1 MNKMIFTKYS
11 NERARRFSLRT
22 DIVEDCQT
30 GVRCVKKHA
39 MYPNGGDHIRN
50 IQRWYQELS
59 QRYGESGI
67 RLNRCELIGD
77 ELTLEYLEGDTLEH
91 VLDKYLLEKRDA
103 QLVDILFAYL
113 EEVKKG
119 FTQENFHITPEFEKV
134 FGHVSL
140 PSKLLC
146 GDVVDIDMVLN
157 NVVVDQG
164 WTLIDYEWT
173 FDFPIPYHF
182 VVYRILTYYL
192 NGSSSRNVLH
202 SLKLMERAGLTQ
214 EEIAAYERMERYF
227 QNTYVVSGA
236 VEGARHVPIRD
247 LYDAISPGTV
257 DLTGLRF
264 QDQSEREARKVQLYQ
279 APDLN
284 FTEEHSEKK
293 DLHKAGVFLNYFSIE
308 SNSQYVRLDPCSKYC
323 VLWNLQMQWGE
334 EILNYQTNGIIRE
347 DGSLFFA
354 VDDPQIIVKRPKG
367 GMGDF
372 RAYFEVQ
379 YLDMGE
385 ALYQMQKLYGQQR
398 RELTQTK
405 EQLKQKEDLI
415 RSMENT
421 KVWKAY
427 RKIKK

>member
-1 MNKMIFTKYS
+1 MSKIIFTKYS
-11 NERARRFSLRT
+11 NERARRFALRT
-22 DIVEDCQT
+22 DIIQAGEPF
-30 GVRCVKKHA
+30 GRYVRKRA
-39 MYPNGGDHIRN
+39 MYPNGSDHIRN
-50 IQRWYQELS
+50 IERWYKELS
-59 QRYGESGI
+59 RRYGESGI
-67 RLNRCELIGD
+67 HLNQCQLQEDGLK
-77 ELTLEYLEGDTLEH
+77 LEYLEGDTLEH
-91 VLDKYLLEKRDA
+91 VLDKYLLEKRTT

-119 FTQENFHITPEFEKV
+119 FTLENFHMTPEFEKV

-140 PSKLLC
+140 PENLLSA
-146 GDVVDIDMVLN
+146 DVADIDMVLN
-157 NVVVDQG
+157 NVVVSQG

-192 NGSSSRNVLH
+192 NGSSSRDALH
-202 SLKLMERAGLTQ
+202 SLNLMEKAGLTE
-214 EEIAAYERMERYF
+214 EEIAVYERMERHF

-236 VEGARHVPIRD
+236 VEGERHVPIRD
-247 LYDAISPGTV
+247 LYDAISPGTM

-284 FTEEHSEKK
+284 FTEERSEKK

-308 SNSQYVRLDPCSKYC
+308 PDCRYVRLDPCSKYC
-323 VLWNLQMQWGE
+323 ILQNLQMQWGE

-354 VDDPQIIVKRPKG
+354 LDDPQIIVRRPKG
-367 GMGDF
+367 AMGDF

-379 YLDMGE
+379 YLDMEE
-385 ALYQMQKLYGQQR
+385 ALYQMQKIYGQQR
-398 RELTQTK
+398 RELIQTK
-405 EQLKQKEDLI
+405 DQLKQKEDLI